1 MLGSLAKDMLGW
13 LCVDVLAVP
22 PQDTAHPLNTKHH
35 RSIP

>member
-1 MLGSLAKDMLGW
+1 MLGR

-35 RSIP
+35 RSTS